1 MRNASPRTL
10 VSRRLSLRG
19 FIAWAAARDR
29 VRGVEITRADLDAYQ
44 RHLHHAPSAHGQP
57 RTVATQRTYLV
68 TLGGFFHWL
77 TQQHYLPSNPA
88 ATLTL
93 PKLGSTLPVVLTAR
107 EVEEL
112 LSQIDLTRPLG
123 LRDRA
128 LVEKLYSTG
137 IRRAELCGLLVQ
149 DVDPQRGTL
158 FIRHGKGNKARVV
171 PIGERALAWIAKY
184 CADAR
189 PQLVND
195 PDDGTLFL
203 LQDGQPLTPAGA
215 TQRTRYYLQ
224 RAGIAKHGACPL
236 LRHAMATVMLE
247 HGADTRIIQAILGHA
262 QLSSTQ
268 IYTHVVIDQLKA
280 VHTATHPAARLR
292 PASTPAD
299 DDALL

>member
-107 EVEEL
+107 EVEAL

-128 LVEKLYSTG
+128 LVETLYSTG

-215 TQRTRYYLQ
+215 TQQGKRTISTCKKTRFGYRGRTQ
-224 RAGIAKHGACPL
+224 SAGGERTEYAPHDVCPGGA
-236 LRHAMATVMLE
+236 
-247 HGADTRIIQAILGHA
+247 
-262 QLSSTQ
+262 
-268 IYTHVVIDQLKA
+268 
-280 VHTATHPAARLR
+280 AAGD
-292 PASTPAD
+292 PGSAPPEQEPQTSAG
-299 DDALL
+299 